1 MKNRST
7 ILYGTGFDTPEA
19 LLAVRPE
26 AAAGLHIDALNAA
39 LSRAEAITE
48 LLAHALSD
56 LEEGPA
62 LNQQTIADGVWMLT
76 GLLAQAKAIV
86 RHTETGEGA

>member
-1 MKNRST
+1 MT
-7 ILYGTGFDTPEA
+7 IHYGTGFDTPEA
-19 LLAVRPE
+19 LFTIRPD
-26 AAAGLHIDALNAA
+26 APRGLHLDALNAT
-39 LSRAEAITE
+39 LSRAESVAE
-48 LLAHALSD
+48 LLTHALSD

-86 RHTETGEGA
+86 RHTETGEGEQ